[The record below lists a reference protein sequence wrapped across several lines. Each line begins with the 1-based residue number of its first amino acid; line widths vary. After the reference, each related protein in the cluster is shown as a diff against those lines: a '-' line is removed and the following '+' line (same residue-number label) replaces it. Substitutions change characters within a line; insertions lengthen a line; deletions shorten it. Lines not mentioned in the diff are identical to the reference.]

1 MQKTTPELSVLKQ
14 QSVAWFTD
22 LQIGQSS
29 ADSGTFQVA
38 LVVKNLTAN
47 PGDVTDVGWIPGSG
61 ESPGEMNDRQ
71 PIPVFLPVKSH
82 GQRSLVDC
90 SPWGHKE
97 LDTTQ
102 RLRMYT

>member
-22 LQIGQSS
+22 LQTGQSS

-47 PGDVTDVGWIPGSG
+47 SGDVTDVGWIPGSG
-61 ESPGEMNDRQ
+61 KSPGEMNDNLLQ
-71 PIPVFLPVKSH
+71 YSCL
-82 GQRSLVDC
+82 
-90 SPWGHKE
+90 
-97 LDTTQ
+97 
-102 RLRMYT
+102 